1 MLLAKA
7 SRGRKSVRMFDI
19 ILSPE
24 AADFFAAADRPLARK
39 LARCFA
45 QLEREPRRHNNIK
58 RLSGEF
64 AGLLRYR
71 VGDWRVVYRVDEP
84 TQRALVLSIAHRRE
98 VYE

>member
-1 MLLAKA
+1 
-7 SRGRKSVRMFDI
+7 MFEV

-24 AADFFAAADRPLARK
+24 AQGFYATADQPLARK
-39 LARCFA
+39 LARCFS

-64 AGLLRYR
+64 AGCLRYR
-71 VGDWRVVYRVDEP
+71 VGDWRVIYRIDNRSKRV
-84 TQRALVLSIAHRRE
+84 LVLSIAHRSE